1 MDFRIVWSPRAL
13 ADLREIVAYIRER
26 NSDAAGPFGRKLID
40 KVETLQRFPERGR
53 MIQKFQDPDL
63 REVFLGSYRIAYR
76 IKRQPLQVEV
86 ARIWHGAQSE
96 ETFELS

>member
-1 MDFRIVWSPRAL
+1 MVFQIVWSPRAL
-13 ADLREIVAYIRER
+13 ADLREIVAYIHER
-26 NSDAAGPFGRKLID
+26 NHLAAGPFGQKLID

-53 MIQKFQDPDL
+53 MIRKFQDPDI

-76 IKRQPLQVEV
+76 IMHQPSQVEV

-96 ETFELS
+96 ENFEL